1 MGGATADVEEEDEV
15 EEVEEEVVA
24 AVVEEEEVVF
34 FDFEAALP
42 MILVARTRPAIGVTR
57 RAAERMMEKCIF
69 FSVSQLLGCDQTR
82 LFSSLGSHKFFF
94 RRNKHENNYKVDYK
108 RLKDF

>member
-1 MGGATADVEEEDEV
+1 MGGATADVEEEEEV

-69 FSVSQLLGCDQTR
+69 FFVSQFLISQIFFSKEISMKIIIKLITR
-82 LFSSLGSHKFFF
+82 GSKI
-94 RRNKHENNYKVDYK
+94 
-108 RLKDF
+108 